1 MLYRKFLVLL
11 GCMPF
16 ILLGSAGTAT
26 EQGAEGGKVKFET
39 HFVQPTIT
47 DEHLSSAIDAAEKT
61 ATKIVADNVVPGLAI
76 SIVHND
82 KLVFAKGFGLR
93 QVDAADKVDENTVF
107 QLASCSKPL
116 ASTVV
121 AALVG
126 EGKITWDSKISDLD
140 SSFEMNDPWVSREIT
155 IRDMFCHRSGL
166 PDHAGDVLEDL
177 GYDREQI
184 LYRLRFLQSDS
195 SFRSAYAYT
204 NFGLTEAAV
213 AAAKANKLSWEES
226 SEQKLYKPLGMLST
240 SSRYADFIGR
250 QNKALGHV
258 LVNGKW
264 VQKYKRQPDAQS
276 PAGGASSS
284 VSDMAKWMIMQI
296 ASGKYE
302 GKEIV
307 SSSALEETHQ
317 PQMKTHFSPLN
328 GLPEFY
334 GLGFNVSY
342 DESGR
347 LRLSHSGAFSMGAA
361 TTVVMIPSEKLGIC
375 VLTNAYPIGVAE
387 SIAAIF
393 TDIALHGKTTQ
404 NWLPLFRSIFSDPS
418 TFGVSENK
426 TYDKPK
432 QTEVAAHSDDAY
444 IGKYENE
451 FYGELQIVKTGSGLS
466 MIIGPKKMTFPLK
479 QFDRD
484 IFTYQIESED
494 LSGLSGLRFDVDAN
508 GKAAQ
513 VLVENLNQNGQGC
526 FKLAA
531 VAK

>member
-1 MLYRKFLVLL
+1 MLYRKLALL
-11 GCMPF
+11 SICMPF
-16 ILLGSAGTAT
+16 LLLGSAGTAT
-26 EQGAEGGKVKFET
+26 EQGTEGKKIQFET
-39 HFVQPTIT
+39 HFAQPTIT
-47 DEHLSSAIDAAEKT
+47 DENLSIAINAVDKT
-61 ATKIVADNVVPGLAI
+61 AEKIVADNVLPGLAI

-82 KLVFAKGFGLR
+82 KVVYAKGFGLR
-93 QVDAADKVDENTVF
+93 EVGKADKVDQDTVF

-126 EGKITWDSKISDLD
+126 EGKISWDSKISNLD
-140 SSFEMNDPWVSREIT
+140 SSFQMNDPWVTREIT
-155 IRDMFCHRSGL
+155 LRDMFSHRSGL

-184 LYRLRFLQSDS
+184 LYRLRFQQPDS

-213 AAAKANKLSWEES
+213 AAAKTNKLSWEET
-226 SEQKLYKPLGMLST
+226 SEQKLYKPLAMKST
-240 SSRYADFIGR
+240 SSRYADFMGR

-258 LVNGKW
+258 LLDGKW

-284 VSDMAKWMIMQI
+284 VNDMAKWMMMQI
-296 ASGKYE
+296 AGGKYE
-302 GKEIV
+302 GKEVV
-307 SSSALEETHQ
+307 SSAALEETHH
-317 PQMKTHFSPLN
+317 PQVKTQFSPLN

-342 DESGR
+342 DAAGR

-387 SIAAIF
+387 GIAAIF
-393 TDIALHGKTTQ
+393 TDTALFGKTTQ
-404 NWLPLFRSIFSDPS
+404 NWLPLFRSIFSDPATLGVTENS
-418 TFGVSENK
+418 TYNK
-426 TYDKPK
+426 P
-432 QTEVAAHSDDAY
+432 QQSPVAAHSFDAY

-451 FYGELQIVKTGSGLS
+451 FYGELQIMKGDNGLS
-466 MIIGPKKMTFPLK
+466 AVLGPRKMTFPLK
-479 QFDRD
+479 HFDRD
-484 IFTYQIESED
+484 IFTYEIESED
-494 LSGLSGLRFDVDAN
+494 LSGTSGLRFDVDSN

-513 VLVENLNQNGQGC
+513 VLIENLNQNGQGS
-526 FKLAA
+526 FKRVAA
-531 VAK
+531 A